1 MHKLLDAATAG
12 TPILQVTDED
22 GAFHRA
28 WKISDAPTIA
38 RIQELMSDKKLLI
51 ADGHHRYETA
61 LAFRNDHPGL
71 AEAGKVM
78 MTFVNMHSPGLE
90 ILATHRVLKGVDGQK
105 LNGRPLSSLEELR
118 QVFQNPAPNK
128 IRIGIALR
136 NGKIYLYERDR
147 AAGELDVNVLH

>member
-61 LAFRNDHPGL
+61 LAFRNDHPAL
-71 AEAGKVM
+71 AEAGKLM
-78 MTFVNMHSPGLE
+78 MNFVNMHSPGLVS
-90 ILATHRVLKGVDGQK
+90 LATHRGLKGVDGQE
-105 LNGRPLSSLEELR
+105 LN
-118 QVFQNPAPNK
+118 
-128 IRIGIALR
+128 
-136 NGKIYLYERDR
+136 
-147 AAGELDVNVLH
+147 